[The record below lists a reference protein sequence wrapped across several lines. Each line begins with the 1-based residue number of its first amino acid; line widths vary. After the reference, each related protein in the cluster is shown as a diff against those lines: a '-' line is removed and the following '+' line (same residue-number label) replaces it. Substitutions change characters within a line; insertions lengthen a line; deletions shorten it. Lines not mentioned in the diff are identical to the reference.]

1 MFYRPGR
8 DPHGLAHNP
17 FKALVAPRP
26 IGWIST
32 LDAEGRRNLAPY
44 SFFNAIADSPPMV
57 LYSSNG
63 TKTGPVTERK
73 DTAANIRA
81 TGEFVVNVVP
91 YALHEAMNRSSAP
104 LPAGVDEFEAAGLTP
119 APSHEVAPPRVA
131 EAPAALECRVWR
143 IIDLPGEANTLVIG
157 TVVGIHIDDRV
168 IRDGMVDVTRYA
180 PVARLGYL
188 DYAAVHEVFQ
198 LARPGTS

>member
-32 LDAEGRRNLAPY
+32 LDPEGRRNLAPY
-44 SFFNAIADSPPMV
+44 SFFNAIADTPPMV
-57 LYSSNG
+57 LYSSTGHKVG
-63 TKTGPVTERK
+63 TEGERK

-81 TGEFVVNVVP
+81 TEEFVVNVVP
-91 YALHEAMNRSSAP
+91 FALRDAMNRSSAP
-104 LPAGVDEFEAAGLTP
+104 LPAGTDEFTAAGLTP
-119 APSHEVAPPRVA
+119 APSREVAPPRVA

-143 IIDLPGEANTLVIG
+143 IIDLPGEANILVIG
-157 TVVGIHIDDRV
+157 TVVGIHIDASV
-168 IRDGMVDVTRYA
+168 IREGLVDVTLYA
-180 PVARLGYL
+180 PLARLGYH
-188 DYAAVHEVFQ
+188 DYSAVHEVFQ
-198 LARPGTS
+198 LVRPGAG

>member
-26 IGWIST
+26 IGWISS

-44 SFFNAIADSPPMV
+44 SFFNAIADTPPMV
-57 LYSSNG
+57 LYSSTGHKLG
-63 TKTGPVTERK
+63 TEAERK

-91 YALHEAMNRSSAP
+91 FALRDAMNRSSAP
-104 LPAGVDEFEAAGLTP
+104 LAAGTDEFAAAGLTP
-119 APSHEVAPPRVA
+119 APSREVAPPRVA

-143 IIDLPGEANTLVIG
+143 IVELPGEANVLVIG
-157 TVVGIHIDDRV
+157 TVVGIHIDDAV
-168 IRDGMVDVTRYA
+168 IREGMVDVTLYA
-180 PVARLGYL
+180 PLARLGYQ
-188 DYAAVHEVFQ
+188 DYAAVHEVFK
-198 LARPGTS
+198 LVRPAAT

>member
-1 MFYRPGR
+1 MFYRPGH

-26 IGWIST
+26 IGWISS
-32 LDAEGRRNLAPY
+32 LDTDGRRNLAPY
-44 SFFNAIADSPPMV
+44 SFFNAIADAPPMV

-63 TKTGPVTERK
+63 RKTGPDPERK

-91 YALHEAMNRSSAP
+91 YALRDAMNRSSAP
-104 LPAGVDEFEAAGLTP
+104 FAAGVDEFDAAGLTP

-131 EAPAALECRVWR
+131 EAPAALECRVWQM
-143 IIDLPGEANTLVIG
+143 IDLPGEANTLIIG
-157 TVVGIHIDDRV
+157 TVVGIHIEDSV
-168 IRDGMVDVTRYA
+168 IRDGMVDVTLYA
-180 PVARLGYL
+180 PVARLGYM

-198 LARPGTS
+198 LVRPAAR